1 MQKKIYC
8 ITCIILLLIGGVTYA
23 DVEDK
28 GIPENAAEI
37 YKKGKKAVFMKEWD
51 KAVDLLERLKK
62 EFPQNLYPDSTIYW
76 LAYSQNKLSQN
87 IKNAQQQ
94 IDLKKAAI
102 ENLNNLIKTF
112 KNSNWEDDARILR
125 IEISISLVKLGEKGF
140 KKYIMDELKNGVKT
154 ESDINTLAMEA
165 LLQIEKDSVIKSE
178 NAAKLFLFEEFLLLA
193 IEDEEGKFIPPS
205 IATYIGLA
213 GAILFELTQMGKISL
228 DDNKVTLQDSIQTG
242 DFILDQTLD
251 LITKSQKKKSI
262 RYWVKRIGKRAK
274 IYKNIILYRLIE
286 KEILTMKMGKTFII
300 FNKNFF
306 PTRNAAPEN
315 EVRKELYEV
324 VLENKEPDPKSC
336 VLISLISACHLR
348 KAVFKENYKAV
359 KERISEI
366 SKKSKIGI
374 AVKKTIKKIK
384 DEEAFH
390 AIFPAI
396 TNS

>member
-1 MQKKIYC
+1 
-8 ITCIILLLIGGVTYA
+8 
-23 DVEDK
+23 
-28 GIPENAAEI
+28 
-37 YKKGKKAVFMKEWD
+37 
-51 KAVDLLERLKK
+51 LKK
-62 EFPQNLYPDSTIYW
+62 
-76 LAYSQNKLSQN
+76 
-87 IKNAQQQ
+87 
-94 IDLKKAAI
+94 LKK
-102 ENLNNLIKTF
+102 
-112 KNSNWEDDARILR
+112 
-125 IEISISLVKLGEKGF
+125 
-140 KKYIMDELKNGVKT
+140 
-154 ESDINTLAMEA
+154 
-165 LLQIEKDSVIKSE
+165 LQI
-178 NAAKLFLFEEFLLLA
+178 
-193 IEDEEGKFIPPS
+193 
-205 IATYIGLA
+205 IAMYIGLA

-242 DFILDQTLD
+242 DFILDQILD

-306 PTRNAAPEN
+306 PTRNAALEN
-315 EVRKELYEV
+315 AVRKELYEV

-336 VLISLISACHLR
+336 ILISLISACHLR
-348 KAVFKENYKAV
+348 KAVFKENYKAAN
-359 KERISEI
+359 ERISEI

-396 TNS
+396 TNSYLSFRIYDSPMLAEMVRNKP